1 MSPSDQFSP
10 REVSSRVKQTITHG
24 QEVLFRVTS
33 SEVRSPGKSSCKG
46 HLCAA
51 CREGRLTC
59 GSGARG
65 AHWLTVHVCLHM
77 WGGVG
82 IITPPVHRRAG
93 GQHAGVR
100 RGLAGDW
107 GLRGERQTCGYREA
121 RHTAASPGSVLP
133 RNCANT
139 SDH

>member
-1 MSPSDQFSP
+1 MS
-10 REVSSRVKQTITHG
+10 EG
-24 QEVLFRVTS
+24 
-33 SEVRSPGKSSCKG
+33 RSPGKRSSEG

-51 CREGRLTC
+51 CGKRWLTC

-93 GQHAGVR
+93 RQHAGVR
-100 RGLAGDW
+100 GGLAGDW
-107 GLRGERQTCGYREA
+107 GLRGEGKPVVTEKHITQPRPQA
-121 RHTAASPGSVLP
+121 PFSPGTLPVSLIITDVL
-133 RNCANT
+133 T
-139 SDH
+139 